1 MEETTKSAP
10 SPTIPPQPQ
19 DLPNPTIQNLPKSQS
34 RPSSHSKKRKAENV
48 NSYNDNYI
56 KLCNIIK
63 DLRPHFI
70 EVLRTPD
77 FCNSKAAD
85 EIRKKMKHV
94 MDVSKQVQVET
105 TSYKISNKPP
115 ESEPLSN
122 EIKDTRGMDSTHPED
137 KQVKPML
144 SEAKQGVLRYTGK
157 TSPQHAATSEAI
169 KKEPAVPQ
177 STEALNC
184 KNLTSARRSVPR
196 RRSRQ
201 HRVKPHS
208 PSPELAPEKLVEDE
222 VIMIPGSYTVGGS
235 KPGWNYIMYRAEK
248 AVYYGVTKESHRAQ
262 K

>member
-19 DLPNPTIQNLPKSQS
+19 DLPNPTIHNLPKSQS

-77 FCNSKAAD
+77 FRNSKAAD

-105 TSYKISNKPP
+105 TSTKISNKPP
-115 ESEPLSN
+115 ESEPSSN
-122 EIKDTRGMDSTHPED
+122 EIKDTKLIDTQSEE
-137 KQVKPML
+137 KQVK
-144 SEAKQGVLRYTGK
+144 R
-157 TSPQHAATSEAI
+157 
-169 KKEPAVPQ
+169 
-177 STEALNC
+177 
-184 KNLTSARRSVPR
+184 
-196 RRSRQ
+196 
-201 HRVKPHS
+201 HS
-208 PSPELAPEKLVEDE
+208 PERAQEKLPELPVDGIDPTSGERV
-222 VIMIPGSYTVGGS
+222 IPGSYIIGGS
-235 KPGWNYIMYRAEK
+235 NLGWNFITYPGEK
-248 AVYYGVTKESHRAQ
+248 AVYYGVTKESRQ
-262 K
+262 VPK